1 MRYVAVTISVLIVV
15 GLGLAA
21 GVGFYLSPQDELREA
36 DAIVVISGGETDQR
50 IKEGVELY
58 QAGWSDLLI
67 VSGAA
72 RDEGVS
78 NALAMKQIALGL
90 GVPADKIMVENEA
103 QTTVDNAQYTRDIIE
118 EHNVHSIILVTSPYH
133 QRRAYLTFRYFLG
146 KDFAIIN
153 HSASDSAWRKNG
165 WWRSSWTRY
174 LTVSEVQ
181 KLLYLPI
188 WLKNFK

>member
-1 MRYVAVTISVLIVV
+1 LKYITIAAVCVLV
-15 GLGLAA
+15 GLGLIA
-21 GVGFYLSPQDELREA
+21 GVGFYLSPQNELQLA

-58 QAGWSDLLI
+58 HAGWSDLLI

-78 NALAMKQIALGL
+78 NAHAMKQIAVSLN
-90 GVPADKIMVENEA
+90 VPIDDIIVEEEA
-103 QTTVDNAQYTRDIIE
+103 QTTVGNAQHIRNIVSDLGME
-118 EHNVHSIILVTSPYH
+118 SLILVTSPYH

-146 KDFAIIN
+146 SDFEMIN

-165 WWRSSWTRY
+165 WWKDAWARH
-174 LTVSEVQ
+174 LTISELQ
-181 KLLYLPI
+181 KLIYLPV
-188 WLKNFK
+188 WLKTFK